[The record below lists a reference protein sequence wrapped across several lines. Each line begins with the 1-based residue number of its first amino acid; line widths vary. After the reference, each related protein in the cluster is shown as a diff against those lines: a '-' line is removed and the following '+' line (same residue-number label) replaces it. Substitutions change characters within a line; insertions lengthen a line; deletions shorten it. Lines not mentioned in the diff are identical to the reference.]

1 ERNLRKVQLFH
12 YVLTFQMES
21 VTALLIPL
29 LDITQVFNNLVA
41 NSQLHHRIWKFFLA
55 LGILLASF

>member
-1 ERNLRKVQLFH
+1 
-12 YVLTFQMES
+12 MES

-29 LDITQVFNNLVA
+29 LYITQVFNNLVA